1 MSLNLLPVKTGNE
14 QFPVSYLNYLP
25 AIESMRSIVSTI
37 SHKVLY
43 IAAEI
48 QIESTWRIRMFALN
62 LLNWNLRTLGDI
74 EYTTVDSSSIGG
86 ILVDDTHIY
95 ISRMNQPKIF
105 VFDVLTLNLIHSYQY
120 DSSNVGAYG
129 KMTWV
134 DSHTI
139 ALAYTTGFVF
149 FDTNGNEFI
158 NHLTSTS
165 IAANDI
171 SSSDKIAIANYQT
184 GMLVY
189 DIDNDAFTP
198 TALTLNAKSAS
209 AYDNGKFYIA
219 QAGYLYI
226 MDENTKTITRT
237 IVTSWTTP
245 RNMVVTN
252 STVFVI
258 CENSNRLY
266 MYDTTAN
273 FAWYIVLPWTIPNWS
288 GSYQYIPSAGN
299 GLCMFP
305 YLTMCQF
312 NYSGYSKYNFG
323 PKAQS
328 FGIMYNVETE
338 SHFTSDTWIDFAET
352 YATMTDGGVN
362 LPLIPV
368 ENHPH
373 VSSVS
378 ISKSDYRILKSLRIR

>member
-48 QIESTWRIRMFALN
+48 QIESTWRIRVFALN

-74 EYTTVDSSSIGG
+74 EYATVDSSSIGG
-86 ILVDDTHIY
+86 ILVDDTHVY

-105 VFDVLTLNLIHSYQY
+105 VFDVLTLNLVHSYQY
-120 DSSNVGAYG
+120 DSSSVGAYG

-139 ALAYTTGFVF
+139 TLAYTTGFVF
-149 FDTNGNEFI
+149 FDTNENEFI

-189 DIDNDAFTP
+189 DIDNDTFTP
-198 TALTLNAKSAS
+198 TALTLNAKSVS
-209 AYDNGKFYIA
+209 AYENGKFYIA

-237 IVTSWTTP
+237 IVTSWSTP

-266 MYDTTAN
+266 MYDTTAD
-273 FAWYIVLPWTIPNWS
+273 FTWYIVLPWPTTG
-288 GSYQYIPSAGN
+288 GSSLSR
-299 GLCMFP
+299 GLRV
-305 YLTMCQF
+305 T
-312 NYSGYSKYNFG
+312 
-323 PKAQS
+323 AQ
-328 FGIMYNVETE
+328 
-338 SHFTSDTWIDFAET
+338 A
-352 YATMTDGGVN
+352 
-362 LPLIPV
+362 
-368 ENHPH
+368 
-373 VSSVS
+373 SSMWPQQTG
-378 ISKSDYRILKSLRIR
+378 